1 MPPTNYPN
9 GVTSF
14 GILQLGG
21 GSIPSTTGNVRF
33 VSSTRAGASNS
44 NNGQDP
50 DHAWSTMVYAAAR
63 MKASQ
68 GDMVIVLPG
77 HVETVI
83 AAAGF
88 VHSVAGVTWIG
99 LGYGSLKPKVN
110 FTTAVGADM
119 DVDAANTVMV
129 NFQFTGG
136 FDALTGP
143 IDINAAGCKLID
155 ILTKDVT
162 GQATDFIVADANA
175 DDLVISGWRHEGAA
189 AAGAESALQL
199 VGGDNATIEDFWI
212 DGNFG
217 TAAIENVTTASV
229 NTTIGGGPGQ
239 NYIRTRN
246 AADVA
251 VTMVA
256 TSTGNIG
263 PNINIR
269 VADNAANV
277 TEALVGA
284 DMQFFQPLPICN
296 ADGEVGLN
304 TNITATVDEA

>member
-1 MPPTNYPN
+1 MPITNFPN
-9 GVTSF
+9 GISSF
-14 GILQLGG
+14 GVPQIG

-33 VSSTRAGASNS
+33 VGSTKSGASNGNS
-44 NNGQDP
+44 GKDP
-50 DHAWSTMVYAAAR
+50 DHAWSTMAYAAGKMTAN
-63 MKASQ
+63 Q
-68 GDMVIVLPG
+68 GDIVIVMPG
-77 HVETVI
+77 HVETVT
-83 AAAGF
+83 AAAGLA
-88 VHSVAGVTWIG
+88 HSVAGVTWFGIG
-99 LGYGSLKPKVN
+99 SGSLVPTVN

-119 DVDAANTVMV
+119 DVDEANTVMY

-136 FDALTGP
+136 IDALTGP
-143 IDINAAGCKLID
+143 IDINAAGCSLIN

-175 DDLVISGWRHEGAA
+175 DELVISGWRHEGAA

-199 VGGDNATIEDFWI
+199 VGGDNAIVEDFWV

-217 TAAIENVTTASV
+217 TAAIENVSTASV

-246 AADVA
+246 ADDVA
-251 VTMVA
+251 ISMVA

-269 VADNAANV
+269 LADNAANV

-296 ADGEVGLN
+296 LDGEVGLN
-304 TNITATVDEA
+304 TNITATTDA